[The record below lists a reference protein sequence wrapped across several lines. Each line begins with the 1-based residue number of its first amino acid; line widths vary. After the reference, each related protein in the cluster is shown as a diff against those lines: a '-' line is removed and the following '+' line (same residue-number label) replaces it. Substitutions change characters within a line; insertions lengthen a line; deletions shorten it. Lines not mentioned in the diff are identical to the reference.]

1 MDKCHSNE
9 SESHIIFKVLLILC
23 MNAVTLSIFYFLEF
37 IMSNQPSPQKDSN
50 EETVLGWKFVIIV
63 GVLSTI
69 FLSFF
74 YLAMSQ
80 EPDYMPG
87 AQRKAQQQKELSQ
100 AASPASSDVTTQDH
114 HHQ

>member
-1 MDKCHSNE
+1 
-9 SESHIIFKVLLILC
+9 
-23 MNAVTLSIFYFLEF
+23 
-37 IMSNQPSPQKDSN
+37 MSNQPSPQKDSN

-74 YLAMSQ
+74 YLAMTQ

-100 AASPASSDVTTQDH
+100 QDTGSATSEAVTEQH
-114 HHQ
+114 P

>member
-1 MDKCHSNE
+1 
-9 SESHIIFKVLLILC
+9 
-23 MNAVTLSIFYFLEF
+23 MN
-37 IMSNQPSPQKDSN
+37 NQPSPKKDSN

-74 YLAMSQ
+74 YLAMTQ

-87 AQRKAQQQKELSQ
+87 AQRKAQQQEQ
-100 AASPASSDVTTQDH
+100 QEQQHTQQSATSEVATGQH
-114 HHQ
+114 

>member
-1 MDKCHSNE
+1 
-9 SESHIIFKVLLILC
+9 
-23 MNAVTLSIFYFLEF
+23 
-37 IMSNQPSPQKDSN
+37 MSNQPSPQKDSN

-74 YLAMSQ
+74 YLAMTQ

-100 AASPASSDVTTQDH
+100 QDTSSATSEVVTEQH
-114 HHQ
+114 P

>member
-1 MDKCHSNE
+1 
-9 SESHIIFKVLLILC
+9 
-23 MNAVTLSIFYFLEF
+23 
-37 IMSNQPSPQKDSN
+37 MSNQPSSQKNSN

-87 AQRKAQQQKELSQ
+87 AQRKAQQEKELAQ
-100 AASPASSDVTTQDH
+100 ENAQASSEVETQ
-114 HHQ
+114 HQQHQ

>member
-1 MDKCHSNE
+1 
-9 SESHIIFKVLLILC
+9 
-23 MNAVTLSIFYFLEF
+23 MN
-37 IMSNQPSPQKDSN
+37 NQPSQKKDSN

-74 YLAMSQ
+74 YLAMTQ

-100 AASPASSDVTTQDH
+100 ETSPASSEVAAQTKQ
-114 HHQ
+114 

>member
-1 MDKCHSNE
+1 
-9 SESHIIFKVLLILC
+9 
-23 MNAVTLSIFYFLEF
+23 
-37 IMSNQPSPQKDSN
+37 MSNQPSPQKDSN

-74 YLAMSQ
+74 YLAMTQ

-100 AASPASSDVTTQDH
+100 QDTGSATSEVVTEQH
-114 HHQ
+114 P